1 MGTRII
7 AGLTGL
13 AVLLPLIIWGGF
25 YAIFGLAVIALIIAQ
40 DEYASMALPE
50 AKGLARAILIPG
62 GVLVFSSAIFA
73 PVPALIPAITLLWI
87 LATVVPMLRTEDVNL
102 AAQQAIR
109 LGFGLVYVPLLL
121 APLLWLRRE
130 PDGLTLIFLV
140 LAVTWLGDTGAYF
153 AGRFAGKTPLF
164 PRVSPKKTR
173 EGVVGGVVLAVVGA
187 LLVKVIGDQLL
198 PWGAEQPIALGWI
211 SLILLGIGLDL
222 LGVLGDLVESMLK
235 RAFGVKD
242 SGWIMPGHGGIL
254 DRVDSLLFSGPLL
267 WALLQVRA
275 LLP

>member
-13 AVLLPLIIWGGF
+13 AVLLPMIIFGGF
-25 YAIFGLAVIALIIAQ
+25 YAIFGLAVLALIIAQ
-40 DEYASMALPE
+40 DEYASMAMPE

-87 LATVVPMLRTEDVNL
+87 LATVLPMLRTEDVNL

-109 LGFGLVYVPLLL
+109 LGFGLIYVPLLL

-130 PDGLTLIFLV
+130 PDGLSLIFLV

-173 EGVVGGVVLAVVGA
+173 EGVVGGVLLAVVGA

-198 PWGAEQPIALGWI
+198 PRGAEQPIALGWI
-211 SLILLGIGLDL
+211 SLIVLGVGLDL
-222 LGVLGDLVESMLK
+222 AGVLGDLVESMLK

-267 WALLQVRA
+267 WALLQVRT

>member
-13 AVLLPLIIWGGF
+13 AILLPLIIFGGF

-50 AKGLARAILIPG
+50 AKAMARTILIPG
-62 GVLVFSSAIFA
+62 GVAVFSTAIFA
-73 PVPALIPAITLLWI
+73 PAPALIPVLTLLWM
-87 LATVVPMLRTEDVNL
+87 LATVLPMLRTEDVTQ

-130 PDGLTLIFLV
+130 PDGLTLLFLV

-173 EGVVGGVVLAVVGA
+173 EGVVGGVLLAVVGA

-198 PWGAEQPIALGWI
+198 PWGPEQPIMLGWM
-211 SLILLGIGLDL
+211 SLIVLGVGLDL
-222 LGVLGDLVESMLK
+222 AGVLGDLVESMLK

-267 WALLQVRA
+267 WAVLQARV

>member
-1 MGTRII
+1 MGTRIL

-109 LGFGLVYVPLLL
+109 LGFGLIYVPLLL

-130 PDGLTLIFLV
+130 PDGLSLIFLV

-173 EGVVGGVVLAVVGA
+173 EGVVGGVLLAVVGA
-187 LLVKVIGDQLL
+187 LLVKVVGDQLL
-198 PWGAEQPIALGWI
+198 PWGAEQPIALGWV

>member
-13 AVLLPLIIWGGF
+13 AVLLPLIIFGGF
-25 YAIFGLAVIALIIAQ
+25 YATFGLAVIALIIAQ

-50 AKGLARAILIPG
+50 AKAMARIVLIPG
-62 GVLVFSSAIFA
+62 GVAVFSTAIFA
-73 PVPALIPAITLLWI
+73 PVPALIPVLTLLWMGV
-87 LATVVPMLRTEDVNL
+87 TVLPMLHTEDVTQ

-130 PDGLTLIFLV
+130 HDGLTLIFLV

-173 EGVVGGVVLAVVGA
+173 EGVVGGVLLAVVGA

-198 PWGAEQPIALGWI
+198 PWGSEQPIMLGWGSLIALGVV
-211 SLILLGIGLDL
+211 LDL
-222 LGVLGDLVESMLK
+222 AGVLGDLVESMLK

-267 WALLQVRA
+267 WAVLQARE

>member
-13 AVLLPLIIWGGF
+13 AVLLPLIIFGGF
-25 YAIFGLAVIALIIAQ
+25 YAIFGLAVIALLIAQ
-40 DEYASMALPE
+40 DEYASMAMPE
-50 AKGLARAILIPG
+50 AKGLARAILLPG
-62 GVLVFSSAIFA
+62 GVLIFSAAIFA

-87 LATVVPMLRTEDVNL
+87 LATVLPMLRTEDVTL
-102 AAQQAIR
+102 AAQQAVR

-130 PDGLTLIFLV
+130 PDGLSLIFLV

-173 EGVVGGVVLAVVGA
+173 EGVVGGVLLAVVGA
-187 LLVKVIGDQLL
+187 LLVKAIGDQLL
-198 PWGAEQPIALGWI
+198 PRGAEQPIALGWI
-211 SLILLGIGLDL
+211 SLIILGVGLDL
-222 LGVLGDLVESMLK
+222 AGVLGDLVESMLK

-267 WALLQVRA
+267 WALLQVRT